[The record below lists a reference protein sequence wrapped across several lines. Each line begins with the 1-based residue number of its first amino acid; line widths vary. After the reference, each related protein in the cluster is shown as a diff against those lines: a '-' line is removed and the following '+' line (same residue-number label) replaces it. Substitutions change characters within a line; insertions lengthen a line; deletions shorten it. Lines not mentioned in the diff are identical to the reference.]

1 MLLPNAPAQYDQ
13 ANEAQV
19 RHTLEQADK
28 TTAKL
33 NTVFDK
39 ILMRDTATGVVK
51 TVVITSGAWVIT

>member
-1 MLLPNAPAQYDQ
+1 MLLPNAPAKYDQ
-13 ANEAQV
+13 ANEAQM
-19 RHTLEQADK
+19 RHTLEQTDK

-33 NTVFDK
+33 NTVYDK